1 MCDHHLPNSNYKKLH
16 DLNHDNEHKQWSR
29 RSFIQALGLMGGGTM
44 MFGGTNL
51 SVTKPSPLALALNA
65 SENDNIL
72 VIIRLKG
79 GNDGLNTIVPIYDYD
94 TYAGL
99 RPNIRLTEASLYNLD
114 PDFGLP
120 SFMSPLQSVWGNG
133 SMKVAHGVGYPDQ
146 NFSHFQSSDI
156 WANTDTVSQDGTGWW
171 GRYFEELYPDYL
183 VNPPEIPPAIQIGSV
198 GNLIFDGYNNNY
210 AFTVANP
217 DQLSDIASSGVV
229 HDVVDIPE
237 CYYGDQLQ
245 FLRAATNTTYNYAGV
260 INDAYEGAT
269 NDAPYDARELSN
281 QLAII
286 ARLIKGGL
294 GTKVYM
300 VTLGGFDTH
309 ANQLTYHNNIMND
322 LANAVKNFYDDLAV
336 AGWDDKVLSM
346 TISEFGRRPF
356 ENGSLGTDHGAA
368 STMML
373 FGSGL
378 NGSGFVGEH
387 PSLTATDPLGNLIY
401 SQDFR
406 NIYATI
412 MIEWLCIDET
422 VVNSAL
428 LNTDYE
434 NVDLGFACNTASVND
449 FEDRTRFA
457 HTAVYNGNQTF
468 ITFNMPLT
476 GHVKVSLYNIIGQEV
491 AVLKNDVLFPGEHNI
506 NVRDSANTR
515 LHSGQYIYRITVA
528 DQNYSKSIV
537 IR

>member
-1 MCDHHLPNSNYKKLH
+1 MCDHNLPKSKYNKLH
-16 DLNHDNEHKQWSR
+16 DVQHDNEHNQWSR

-51 SVTKPSPLALALNA
+51 SVTKPSPLAMALTE

-79 GNDGLNTIVPIYDYD
+79 GNDGMNTIVPVYDYD
-94 TYAGL
+94 TYAAL
-99 RPNIRLTEASLYNLD
+99 RPNIRLPESSLYSLD
-114 PDFGLP
+114 ADFGLP
-120 SFMSPLQSVWGNG
+120 SFMSPLQSVWGEG
-133 SMKVAHGVGYPDQ
+133 SMKVVHGVGYPDQ
-146 NFSHFQSSDI
+146 NFSHFQSSDV
-156 WANTDTVSQDGTGWW
+156 WANTNVADQDGTGWW

-198 GNLIFDGYNNNY
+198 GNLIFDGYNNSY
-210 AFTVANP
+210 AFTVANIS
-217 DQLSDIASSGVV
+217 QLADIATSGVA

-245 FLRAATNTTYNYAGV
+245 FLRSTTNTTFNYAGV
-260 INDAYEGAT
+260 INDAYESTT
-269 NDAPYDARELSN
+269 NDAPYSTQELAN

-309 ANQLTYHNNIMND
+309 ANQLVTQNTILND
-322 LANAVKNFYDDLAV
+322 LADSVKNFYDDLAT
-336 AGWDDKVLSM
+336 AGYDDKVLSM

-356 ENGSLGTDHGAA
+356 ENGSFGTDHGAA

-387 PSLTATDPLGNLIY
+387 PSLTETDSLGNLVFT
-401 SQDFR
+401 QDFR
-406 NIYATI
+406 NVYSTI
-412 MIEWLCIDET
+412 MIEWLCIAPD

-434 NVDLGFACNTASVND
+434 SVDLGFACNTASVND
-449 FEDRTRFA
+449 FEDRTLFA
-457 HTAVYNGNQTF
+457 HTAIYNGDQTF
-468 ITFNMPLT
+468 VTFNMPLT
-476 GHVKVSLYNIIGQEV
+476 AHVKVSLYNIIGQEV
-491 AVLKNDVLFPGEHNI
+491 AVLKNDVLFPGEQTI
-506 NVRDSANTR
+506 NVREAANTR
-515 LHSGQYIYRITVA
+515 LHTGQYFYRITVA
-528 DQNYSKSIV
+528 DKHYSKSIV

>member
-1 MCDHHLPNSNYKKLH
+1 MCNNHLPHSNYKKLH
-16 DLNHDNEHKQWSR
+16 DVAHDKEHNQWSR

-51 SVTKPSPLALALNA
+51 SVTKPSPLALALTE

-94 TYAGL
+94 TYATL
-99 RPNIRLTEASLYNLD
+99 RPNIRLPEGSLYNLS

-120 SFMSPLQSVWGNG
+120 DFMSPLQSVWGNG

-156 WANTDTVSQDGTGWW
+156 WANTNIDEQDGTGWW

-198 GNLIFDGYNNNY
+198 GNLLFDGYDSNY

-217 DQLSDIASSGVV
+217 TQLADIASSGAI
-229 HDVVDIPE
+229 HDVVDIPA
-237 CYYGDQLQ
+237 CYYGEQLQ
-245 FLRAATNTTYNYAGV
+245 FLRASTNTTLNYAGV
-260 INDAYEGAT
+260 INSAYESAT
-269 NDAPYDARELSN
+269 NDAPYDTRDLAN

-309 ANQLTYHNNIMND
+309 ANQLAVHNEIMND

-387 PSLTATDPLGNLIY
+387 PSLTATDPFGNLIY
-401 SQDFR
+401 GQDFR
-406 NIYATI
+406 NLYATI
-412 MIEWLCIDET
+412 MIEWLCIDST

-428 LNTDYE
+428 FNADYE
-434 NVDLGFACNTASVND
+434 LVDLGFACNTASVND
-449 FEDRTRFA
+449 FEDRTLFA
-457 HTAVYNGNQTF
+457 HTAVYNNNQTF
-468 ITFNMPLT
+468 ISFNMPIT
-476 GHVKVSLYNIIGQEV
+476 SHVKVTLYNIIGQEV
-491 AVLKNDVLFPGEHNI
+491 TVLKNDVLFPGEQTI
-506 NVRDSANTR
+506 NVREAANTR
-515 LHSGQYIYRITVA
+515 LHTGQYIYRITVGGES
-528 DQNYSKSIV
+528 YSKSIV